1 MELLV
6 ADHKKELIVALIRS
20 AGADDAA
27 DPQSEAERL
36 QVVLGTLAAAAAA
49 SSEHAPPSVPDF
61 MRPHF
66 TWLVMGDANDR
77 GGDTAAQ
84 RRFLRSL
91 TIMVHLIGPHLPQ
104 FAPKVRRCNL
114 KKR

>member
-1 MELLV
+1 MISNPTC
-6 ADHKKELIVALIRS
+6 AASRRS

-77 GGDTAAQ
+77 GARAYTRPD
-84 RRFLRSL
+84 LS
-91 TIMVHLIGPHLPQ
+91 
-104 FAPKVRRCNL
+104 
-114 KKR
+114 